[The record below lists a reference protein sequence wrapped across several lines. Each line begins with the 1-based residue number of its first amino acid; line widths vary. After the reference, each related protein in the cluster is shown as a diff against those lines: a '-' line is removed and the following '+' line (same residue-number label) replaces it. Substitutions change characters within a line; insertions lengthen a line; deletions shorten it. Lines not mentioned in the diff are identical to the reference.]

1 MTFYQFLFINNFLP
15 NFHSWN
21 FSYERFSQD
30 LEYGKYLDIKP
41 LNRKIQAVA
50 EGDPHQ
56 NYRAAMLKATK
67 NPSTHVLTVE
77 EQVDCLVDLATDK
90 NVIGRIYVG
99 WSPWIWLVGLFAL
112 SFSIVDA
119 FFNAGVSHEHV
130 E

>member
-1 MTFYQFLFINNFLP
+1 M
-15 NFHSWN
+15 
-21 FSYERFSQD
+21 
-30 LEYGKYLDIKP
+30 EYGTYLNNKP

-99 WSPWIWLVGLFAL
+99 WSPWIWLVVFFAL
-112 SFSIVDA
+112 PFYSVDG
-119 FFNAGVSHEHV
+119 FFNAGVSREHIW
-130 E
+130 